1 MQTLYHRF
9 RKPKPIQMASKAD
22 EFRKNAADCRQLA
35 EITKNSFDK
44 EHWLEVAQHWLK
56 MAAAEEAAT
65 KTDPR

>member
-1 MQTLYHRF
+1 M
-9 RKPKPIQMASKAD
+9 QMASKAD
-22 EFRKNAADCRQLA
+22 EFRKNAADCRQLAESTCQLA